1 VVKGRGGSYGWDRAR
16 VGALCRSGLVRV
28 GSVRFGAGLAARG
41 RLWVRVLLP
50 HFAHLRGLVPLVF
63 GQVEHVQVVDSNV
76 DSSPPLAEVKPYM

>member
-1 VVKGRGGSYGWDRAR
+1 MC
-16 VGALCRSGLVRV
+16 ALCRSRLVGV
-28 GSVRFGAGLAARG
+28 GAVSGGGFGGAWQAVSF
-41 RLWVRVLLP
+41 VRVLLP